1 MKNTNENAIPVSD
14 KPAESG
20 ITLNNIISFLILCV
34 ISWVG
39 INIESIK
46 TTQGALSTKIEV
58 NTTNIEHLATDTIEH
73 KRNHHKL

>member
-1 MKNTNENAIPVSD
+1 MKNSNENAIPVKD
-14 KPAESG
+14 RIAESG
-20 ITLNNIISFLILCV
+20 ITLNTIISFLILCV

-58 NTTNIEHLATDTIEH
+58 NTTNIGHLNIDSIEH
-73 KRNHHKL
+73 NRNHHKP